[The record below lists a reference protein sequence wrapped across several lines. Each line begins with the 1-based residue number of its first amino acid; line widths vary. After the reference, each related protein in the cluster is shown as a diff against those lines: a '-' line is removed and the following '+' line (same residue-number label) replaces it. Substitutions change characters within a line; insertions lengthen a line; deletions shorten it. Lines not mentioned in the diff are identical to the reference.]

1 MKHISMF
8 QRLLAVVL
16 ALTMLGSVLIP
27 ASGAVDEPKKTE
39 ELSEESLR
47 ELPLTP
53 VDPDALA
60 PHQLDLGTDEETPAP
75 ADDYAPDEIVRVS
88 IVLDKP
94 STIEAGYALDGIAE
108 NSAARSYRNRLKA
121 EQTTVTKRI
130 ESATGSKLDVRWNL
144 TLAANIISA
153 EVPYGQ
159 IETIKALDGISD
171 VFLESRYDPQT
182 DEEDAAVPE
191 NGAASTMIGS
201 QLAWAQGYTGVGS
214 RIAII
219 DTGVDASHQS
229 FSAEGLEYA
238 FAQNADELGM
248 SYDDYLASLDLLTA
262 DGIDAVLDQ
271 LNAAHVNSGTPL
283 TSGAQ
288 AYRNYK
294 VPFGY
299 NYVDTNPN
307 EIEHIHDTQG
317 NHGSRVAGVAVANR
331 FILSEGNYQPAL
343 DVAGMQGV
351 APDAQLVVMKVFGS
365 HGGAYSSDYMSAI
378 EDAIILGCDAANLSL
393 GSSSPGFSFSDDY
406 EYVLNEIVQSGMVV
420 SNSAGNS
427 GMWYRTPNNENMTE
441 PYLYAEDNNYF
452 TSGSPGTYTNS
463 LSVAAAENG
472 GHTGYPLHF
481 GDRNVYYSETSGYT
495 NEPIATLAGGEYG
508 YVLLDNV
515 GTTGEDGGDYFAQLG
530 SEILNGKF
538 AICRRGT
545 SSFSLKA
552 NAAMAQGA
560 TGLIVIN
567 NDAGLVNMKL
577 SDYTYTNPA
586 VSISMADGEAVLAQ
600 SESHTAGGGLT
611 YYTGTLSVL
620 GTLTVDYAEPSD
632 TIDIYSNSSYGTPG
646 SMVLKPEILAP
657 GGTIYSTDGEYDSGG
672 GDDQYT
678 HSSGTSLAAPQI
690 AGMAGVLGQYIREND
705 LCTSTGL
712 TQRQLINSLLMSTA
726 HPVYDADGNYW
737 PVFRVGAG
745 LPNINDALNAKAYVL
760 MDEDATMFPDSA
772 RDGKVKA
779 ELGDDPARTGEYEF
793 SFTVYPLDNDRAYT
807 FRTELFTQAIA
818 GDFGY
823 GLLQDTAT
831 TRMKAEVTYE
841 IGGDTY
847 ADDYVL
853 NADVN
858 LDGAMDDA
866 DAQAIL
872 DYLTG
877 KLPGGAPFNAAAA
890 DVDGDGSITT
900 RDAWKIL
907 DAEATP
913 AAEISGPVKVTVHIK
928 LDPDEMAT
936 LLQSFPNG
944 FYVEGYTY
952 LLSVDDGEGA
962 MDVTHSI
969 PIYGYCGSWTDA
981 NMLDRTSPVK
991 EAYGIGKEPYTGVKN
1006 TNYMSVISAQGSSVI
1021 YAGNPYEVE
1030 NSFPTERLAM
1040 NSSRYINSFTYL
1052 NIRNVATI
1060 GFAVTAEDGSV
1071 LYAQATPIQKY
1082 GAYYYSD
1089 GGTWRNTGSA
1099 SYTVGKTL
1107 NQMGAQEGDRVTV
1120 GFYALPE
1127 YYGIQYAKMNDTV
1140 ATSGKL
1146 DTAGFTAVLNA
1157 GIVGENAG
1165 IKYSVVID
1173 NTAPE
1178 ISAVEL
1184 DLSGTD
1190 LSVSYSDNN
1199 YVAWV
1204 ALLNQSGSVVY
1215 ASDVP
1220 SQPGPGE
1227 PVDFHFD
1234 LTDLD
1239 LPSKVTVLV
1248 ADYAGNETAYLVQ
1261 IKEEEPTPPACFA
1274 FTSASGAPGSGNR
1287 VLDID
1292 IATLT
1297 YNDQTQAYEGLG
1309 VYSEIPFVV
1318 QAAEYVNNYVFIA
1331 ANDGCFYVAS
1341 VFNLNAPQRVGRFSD
1356 TTDTIYDL
1364 AFNYQDNKL
1373 YALGKDNNIYSV
1385 DLNTCAMTKVL
1396 EVTITN
1402 PKAAAQM
1409 YQVLKDLAIDDEGNF
1424 YAANYGSASY
1434 TFAYRFTLGMANSED
1449 KILDLAPINDSTSGA
1464 IGYYNYYGGCMAWDH
1479 DNDRLYMVSNYMSN
1493 YSGTQINNSNTDY
1506 DNCLLV
1512 INTSNDSAER
1522 ANTASATTKY
1532 CAMLFN
1538 ACSGLIITPA
1548 TTGSFE
1554 PAETATELIVEPTSL
1569 NLQVG
1574 QTADLITVVRPWTL
1588 TEGGL
1593 TFVSG
1598 NDGIASVSE
1607 DGAVTGVG
1615 TGNTTI
1621 TVSTKAAPHLTA
1633 TIPVNVSNSTGSGG
1647 GGGDVLH
1654 APSMG
1659 AFPEIIRAI
1668 ESNTVVDDDTVTVV
1682 LTEDQD
1688 VNNGLI
1694 KITGFDRALTL
1705 VSAES
1710 TLPYYSV
1717 STGTDTITLAYASA
1731 EIIPA
1736 GTPLIKLTFSYGSFG
1751 IDTEIDTETLERNSD
1766 LGLNGETTAIPI
1778 QKLHVHSYGPVE
1790 WVWSTDCTSAT
1801 AKFTCACGNVEEIPA
1816 AVDVQ
1821 TTALDCTTGGQAVY
1835 TASARFNSTDYSD
1848 TKTVDLDP
1856 LGHAYAGVVTP
1867 PTCTTAGF
1875 TTYACSRCGHQY
1887 TGDETAALKHDW
1899 NDGEITIAAGCTAAG
1914 LETFTCKRCG
1924 AIRTAA
1930 INPNGHTE
1938 RTVAAIP
1945 ATCTTAGQTAG
1956 KDCSVCGA
1964 ILEGMELV
1972 LPTGHTP
1979 VIDEAVAATCTASG
1993 KTAGSHCSVCEAVLV
2008 EQAEVPALGHKSEV
2022 MPAVAPTCTEA
2033 GLTEGAKCSRCG
2045 EILTA
2050 QETVKALGHDW
2061 NEGETTIAAGCTA
2074 AGLETFT
2081 CKRCGAIRTAA
2092 INPNGHT
2099 ERTVA
2104 AIPATCTTA
2113 GQTAGKDCSVCGAI
2127 LEGMEL
2133 ILPTGHTPVIDEALA
2148 ATCTATGLTAG
2159 SHCSVCE
2166 AVLVEQAEV
2175 PALGHKSEVIPAV
2188 APTCTETGLTEG
2200 AKCSVCGEILT
2211 EPVEIAA
2218 LGHTVVTVPAVAA
2231 TCTEA
2236 GLTEGS
2242 YCSVCGAVLT
2252 AQEPV
2257 DALGHAWTDI
2267 RYEWS
2272 EDGRQVTAT
2281 ATCEHD
2287 PSHTLSETADAQ
2299 FILTQPSTF
2308 EKPGTGYYIA
2318 AFEQDAF
2325 ETQIRFVTIPEV
2337 SCDGGETCPSRTFTD
2352 MPPVTN
2358 FAHIPIDWAIL
2369 NQVTLGV
2376 TPTAFCPADSC
2387 TRAQVVTFLW
2397 RLNGQPEPEGKEN
2410 PFLDV
2415 KEGDYFYNAVL
2426 WAVEKG
2432 ITDGT
2437 SATTFS
2443 PDDGCTRAQVVT
2455 FLWRAEGKPEPT
2467 SSFNP
2472 FTDVKAGSYYYTA
2485 VLWAVED
2492 KITTGTSA
2500 ITFSPDE
2507 ACNRAQIVTFL
2518 YRAFAG

>member
-1 MKHISMF
+1 MKITSLLR
-8 QRLLAVVL
+8 RLLAVALVL
-16 ALTMLGSVLIP
+16 TLLCSVLLP
-27 ASGAVDEPKKTE
+27 AGAAQTDEPDKVADSSFE
-39 ELSEESLR
+39 

-53 VDPDALA
+53 VDPDTLA
-60 PHQLDLGTDEETPAP
+60 PHQLDLAGDEEAPDP
-75 ADDYAPDEIVRVS
+75 ADDYAPEEVVRVS
-88 IVLDKP
+88 IVLNKP

-108 NSAARSYRNRLKA
+108 NSAARAYRSRLKA

-153 EVPYGQ
+153 EIPYGQ
-159 IETIKALDGISD
+159 IEAIKALDGISD

-182 DEEDAAVPE
+182 DEDAAVPD

-201 QLAWAQGYTGVGS
+201 QLAWAQGYTGASS

-219 DTGVDASHQS
+219 DTGVDTSHQS

-238 FAQNADELGM
+238 FEQNAGELGM
-248 SYDDYLASLDLLTA
+248 SYDDYVASLDLLTA

-271 LNAAHVNSGTPL
+271 LNAAHVNSGTAL

-288 AYRNYK
+288 AYRNTK
-294 VPFGY
+294 VAFGY
-299 NYVDTNPN
+299 NYVDTTPN

-331 FILSEGNYQPAL
+331 YVKSEGIYQPAL

-378 EDAIILGCDAANLSL
+378 EDAIVLGCDAANLSL

-427 GMWYRTPNNENMTE
+427 GMWYRTPNNENMTK
-441 PYLYAEDNNYF
+441 PYLYTEDNNYF

-472 GHTGYPLHF
+472 GHTGYPLRF
-481 GDRNVYYSETSGYT
+481 GDRNVYFSETSGYT
-495 NEPIATLAGGEYG
+495 NESIATLAGGEYG

-515 GTTGEDGGDYFAQLG
+515 GVTGEEGGDYFAQLG
-530 SEILNGKF
+530 SGVLNGKF

-545 SSFSLKA
+545 SSFSVKA

-560 TGLIVIN
+560 AGLIVIN
-567 NDAGLVNMKL
+567 NEAGLVNMKL

-586 VSISMADGEAVLAQ
+586 VSISLADGDAVMAQ

-611 YYTGTLSVL
+611 YYTGTLSIAAA
-620 GTLTVDYAEPSD
+620 LTVNYAETSD
-632 TIDIYSNSSYGTPG
+632 TINMYSNSSYGTPG

-657 GGTIYSTDGEYDSGG
+657 GGSIYSSDGQYDDGG
-672 GDDQYT
+672 GADRYA

-705 LCTSTGL
+705 LCTQTGL

-726 HPVYDADGNYW
+726 HPVFDADGNYW

-745 LPNINDALNAKAYVL
+745 LANINDALNAKAYVL
-760 MDEDATMFPDSA
+760 MDEDATLFPDSA

-779 ELGDDPARTGEYEF
+779 ELGDDPAHTGEYEF

-831 TRMKAEVTYE
+831 ARLGAEVTYE
-841 IGGDTY
+841 IGGSTY

-858 LDGAMDDA
+858 LDGATDDA
-866 DAQAIL
+866 DAQTIL

-877 KLPGGAPFNAAAA
+877 ILPGSASFDAAAA

-907 DAEATP
+907 DADATP
-913 AAEISGPVKVTVHIK
+913 SVEISGPVKVTVHIK
-928 LDPDEMAT
+928 LDPDEMAA

-981 NMLDRTSPVK
+981 NMLDRTSPVD
-991 EAYGIGKEPYTGVKN
+991 EAYGTGKEPYTGVK
-1006 TNYMSVISAQGSSVI
+1006 TANYMSVISAQGSSVI

-1030 NSFPTERLAM
+1030 ISFPTERLAM

-1060 GFAVTAEDGSV
+1060 GFAVTAKDGSV

-1127 YYGIQYAKMNDTV
+1127 YYGIRYAKMNDTV

-1146 DTAGFTAVLNA
+1146 DTEGFTAVLNA

-1184 DLSGTD
+1184 DSSGTD
-1190 LSVSYSDNN
+1190 LSVSCSDNN

-1239 LPSKVTVLV
+1239 LPGKVTVLV

-1309 VYSEIPFVV
+1309 VYSETPFVV
-1318 QAAEYVNNYVFIA
+1318 
-1331 ANDGCFYVAS
+1331 
-1341 VFNLNAPQRVGRFSD
+1341 
-1356 TTDTIYDL
+1356 
-1364 AFNYQDNKL
+1364 
-1373 YALGKDNNIYSV
+1373 
-1385 DLNTCAMTKVL
+1385 
-1396 EVTITN
+1396 
-1402 PKAAAQM
+1402 
-1409 YQVLKDLAIDDEGNF
+1409 
-1424 YAANYGSASY
+1424 
-1434 TFAYRFTLGMANSED
+1434 
-1449 KILDLAPINDSTSGA
+1449 
-1464 IGYYNYYGGCMAWDH
+1464 
-1479 DNDRLYMVSNYMSN
+1479 
-1493 YSGTQINNSNTDY
+1493 
-1506 DNCLLV
+1506 
-1512 INTSNDSAER
+1512 R
-1522 ANTASATTKY
+1522 A
-1532 CAMLFN
+1532 
-1538 ACSGLIITPA
+1538 
-1548 TTGSFE
+1548 
-1554 PAETATELIVEPTSL
+1554 
-1569 NLQVG
+1569 
-1574 QTADLITVVRPWTL
+1574 ADLITVVRPWTL

-1621 TVSTKAAPHLTA
+1621 TVSTKAEPHLTA
-1633 TIPVNVSNSTGSGG
+1633 TIPVNVSNSTGGG
-1647 GGGDVLH
+1647 GSGDGFLH

-1659 AFPEIIRAI
+1659 ALPAIVRAV
-1668 ESNTVVDDDTVTVV
+1668 ENSTTVDDNTVTVV

-1694 KITGFDRALTL
+1694 KITGFDAELTL
-1705 VSAES
+1705 VSAVS
-1710 TLPYYSV
+1710 TLPYYSI
-1717 STGTDTITLAYASA
+1717 STDTDAIVLAYASA
-1731 EIIPA
+1731 EAIPT
-1736 GTPLIKLTFSYGSFG
+1736 GTPLVTLTFSYESFG
-1751 IDTEIDTETLERNSD
+1751 IDTEIDTETLERNCD
-1766 LGLNGETTAIPI
+1766 LGLTGETTAIPI
-1778 QKLHVHSYGPVE
+1778 QKLHVHTYGPVE
-1790 WVWSTDCTSAT
+1790 WVWSTDYTAAT

-1816 AVDVQ
+1816 AVEIQ
-1821 TTALDCTTGGQAVY
+1821 TTAPDCTTGGQAIC

-1856 LGHAYAGVVTP
+1856 LGHAYASVVTP

-1887 TGDETAALKHDW
+1887 TGDETSALGHDW
-1899 NDGEITIAAGCTAAG
+1899 NDGETTIAASCTGAG
-1914 LETFTCKRCG
+1914 LKTFTCKRCG
-1924 AIRTAA
+1924 VTKTEAISA
-1930 INPNGHTE
+1930 NGHTP

-1979 VIDEAVAATCTASG
+1979 VIDEAVAATCTA
-1993 KTAGSHCSVCEAVLV
+1993 
-2008 EQAEVPALGHKSEV
+2008 
-2022 MPAVAPTCTEA
+2022 
-2033 GLTEGAKCSRCG
+2033 
-2045 EILTA
+2045 
-2050 QETVKALGHDW
+2050 
-2061 NEGETTIAAGCTA
+2061 
-2074 AGLETFT
+2074 
-2081 CKRCGAIRTAA
+2081 
-2092 INPNGHT
+2092 
-2099 ERTVA
+2099 
-2104 AIPATCTTA
+2104 
-2113 GQTAGKDCSVCGAI
+2113 
-2127 LEGMEL
+2127 
-2133 ILPTGHTPVIDEALA
+2133 
-2148 ATCTATGLTAG
+2148 TGLTAG
-2159 SHCSVCE
+2159 THCSVCGE
-2166 AVLVEQAEV
+2166 VLVAQTEI

-2200 AKCSVCGEILT
+2200 AKCSVCGEIQT
-2211 EPVEIAA
+2211 EQVEIAA
-2218 LGHTVVTVPAVAA
+2218 LGHTVVIVPAVAA

-2236 GLTEGS
+2236 GQTEGS
-2242 YCSVCGAVLT
+2242 YCSVCGEVLT

-2257 DALGHAWTDI
+2257 EALGHAWTDI

-2272 EDGRQVTAT
+2272 EDGRLVTAT

-2287 PSHTLSETADAQ
+2287 PSHTLSETAEAQ
-2299 FILTQPSTF
+2299 FILTQPSTI
-2308 EKPGTGYYIA
+2308 EKTGTGCCLA
-2318 AFEQDAF
+2318 SFEESVF

-2337 SCDGGETCPSRTFTD
+2337 ACDGGDTCPSRDFTD
-2352 MPPVTN
+2352 VPPITN
-2358 FAHIPIDWAIL
+2358 YAHIPIDWAIL
-2369 NQVTLGV
+2369 NQITLGM
-2376 TPTAFCPADSC
+2376 TPTTFSPTASC

-2397 RLNGQPEPEGKEN
+2397 RLNGQPEPESKKN
-2410 PFLDV
+2410 PFTDV
-2415 KEGDYFYNAVL
+2415 KEGDYFYTAVL

-2432 ITDGT
+2432 ITEGT

-2443 PDDGCTRAQVVT
+2443 PDLGCTRAQVVT

-2467 SSFNP
+2467 SSLNP
-2472 FTDVKAGSYYYTA
+2472 FTDVKADGYYYTA
-2485 VLWAVED
+2485 VLWAVEN

-2500 ITFSPDE
+2500 VTFSPDLT
-2507 ACNRAQIVTFL
+2507 CNRAQIVTFL
-2518 YRAFAG
+2518 YRAFAKEDVT